1 MLSRKESY
9 RYSKELKMDRVYDY
23 RMALHSATGFLNV
36 AVGIFKTVGDTVNE
50 VAVSLSQRPAEI
62 ICGATNLNLA
72 SELFLKSLL
81 IALNHKAPNTHD
93 LSNLYKRIPEEIR
106 NHFQIHYERNTLI
119 NGRKP
124 FFVYLNSYK
133 NEDGDV
139 VTNEK
144 QTKFTI
150 EDVLSRSSNGFI
162 LWRYCH
168 ELNMDSHGHRSLLI
182 EYDRLIIICKCI
194 KVFIENNDDRFQKEL
209 EIWSAKQ
216 TR

>member
-1 MLSRKESY
+1 
-9 RYSKELKMDRVYDY
+9 MDRVYDY

-36 AVGIFKTVGDTVNE
+36 AVGIFKTAGDTVNE
-50 VAVSLSQRPAEI
+50 VAIGLSQRPAEI

-72 SELFLKSLL
+72 TELFLKSLL
-81 IALNHKAPNTHD
+81 IALNHKAPNTDD

-124 FFVYLNSYK
+124 ISVYLNTYK
-133 NEDGDV
+133 NENVDV

-150 EDVLSRSSNGFI
+150 EDVLSRSPNGFI

-168 ELNMDSHGHRSLLI
+168 ELNMDSHGYMSLLI
-182 EYDRLIIICKCI
+182 EYERLI
-194 KVFIENNDDRFQKEL
+194 VNV
-209 EIWSAKQ
+209 
-216 TR
+216 